1 MKIYNLD
8 FQEGFDPCFLGKT
21 KPGFDG
27 FGSTGVTTTKKLKRD
42 PDSSMIVLTNKKA
55 ATASDEY
62 DLQITSEKAVM
73 AVNDKIIID
82 E

>member
-1 MKIYNLD
+1 
-8 FQEGFDPCFLGKT
+8 
-21 KPGFDG
+21 
-27 FGSTGVTTTKKLKRD
+27 
-42 PDSSMIVLTNKKA
+42 MIVLTNKKA

>member
-1 MKIYNLD
+1 MKIYNVD
-8 FQEGFDPCFLGKT
+8 FEEVSDPCFLGKT

-27 FGSTGVTTTKKLKRD
+27 FGSAGVATTKKFKRD
-42 PDSSMIVLTNKKA
+42 PDSSMIVLTNKKT
-55 ATASDEY
+55 ATASDED

-73 AVNDKIIID
+73 AVNGKIIID